1 MTMKLFLQPG
11 GAVPVVGC
19 GTVTVVSGAVAV
31 VSGAVAVLECGTVA
45 VVNRVVGC
53 FG

>member
-1 MTMKLFLQPG
+1 VTMKLFLQPG

-19 GTVTVVSGAVAV
+19 GKVTVVSGAVAV
-31 VSGAVAVLECGTVA
+31 VECGTVA
-45 VVNRVVGC
+45 VVNGVVGC